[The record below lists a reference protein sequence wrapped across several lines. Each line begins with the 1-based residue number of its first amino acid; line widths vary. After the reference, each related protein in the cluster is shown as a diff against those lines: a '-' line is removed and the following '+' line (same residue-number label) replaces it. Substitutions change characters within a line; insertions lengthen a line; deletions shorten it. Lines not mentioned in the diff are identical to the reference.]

1 MNCEYYHRLLHL
13 NRSGE
18 RTKRETEEL
27 AHHLRTC
34 EQCAALEQQ
43 LAGPNEYVDRL
54 KACQLVV
61 PDPEILTE
69 HIIASVTPRSTAH
82 ASFLGTILDFLLM
95 TRTRYAF
102 AAFVCLAVSVF
113 VYQYGSLL
121 NSVHLLEERIA
132 EGSRPGPGTTI
143 TYTLDRESVRRT
155 GALPLLQSIVDP
167 DDYALEN
174 GDITV
179 QKEVVDSYATR
190 IDTQRLQRLASAYG
204 LAMPAH
210 RMKNIVHQLKA
221 AAAVKLRLDVE
232 GG

>member
-1 MNCEYYHRLLHL
+1 
-13 NRSGE
+13 
-18 RTKRETEEL
+18 
-27 AHHLRTC
+27 
-34 EQCAALEQQ
+34 
-43 LAGPNEYVDRL
+43 VDRL
-54 KACQLVV
+54 RSRQPVV
-61 PDPEILTE
+61 PHPEILAE
-69 HIIASVTPRSTAH
+69 KIIASVTPPSTAQVRV
-82 ASFLGTILDFLLM
+82 LGTILDFVLM
-95 TRTRYAF
+95 ARTRYAF
-102 AAFVCLAVSVF
+102 AASVCLSVGVF
-113 VYQYGSLL
+113 LYQYGSLL

-155 GALPLLQSIVDP
+155 GALRLLQSIVDP

-190 IDTQRLQRLASAYG
+190 IDTRRIQRLAAAHG
-204 LAMPAH
+204 LAMPAD
-210 RMKNIVHQLKA
+210 RMENIVHQLKA